1 MPATSSSTAARRPA
15 GPVCSRLSAGGR
27 RIRTIG
33 PAVKETAVERGP
45 APNHRRCGRCPVL
58 NDPSSLSVRHLRS
71 ATAERPFSE
80 SGTEGSNP
88 VSSSGESGE
97 LPTNHLL
104 AHSPLD
110 RLLPRTEQRETHRR
124 LGMVRVL
131 SHAGPLNNGERGAS
145 YPCFSKAGEKH
156 ATIESSGALRF
167 RPDILHSLAASRRRP
182 SGVVFAS

>member
-1 MPATSSSTAARRPA
+1 
-15 GPVCSRLSAGGR
+15 
-27 RIRTIG
+27 
-33 PAVKETAVERGP
+33 VERGP

-131 SHAGPLNNGERGAS
+131 SHAGPLNNGECGAS

-182 SGVVFAS
+182 SGVVFASEHQGIFRGRQE